1 MTTDPSAVPNPDPL
15 VSRRFNSS
23 ANDSPDPPEDR
34 DAAIGTNRRTVSKV
48 LGSSAVSTVVNTV
61 TALFV
66 LPRVLRGIGTN
77 SYGEWATL
85 AGVLAIGQ
93 LAEAGV
99 STEIARRVA
108 TAYGQGDLEGMRR
121 SVRQGTTVLVGIA
134 SLLELTGVALAHP
147 LVNLIFTESSASQ
160 REQLTWV
167 LIGMITLVAIG
178 LVGNGYFGIL
188 AGLQRTDYQSWSG
201 IASLLIAAAV
211 TVGGI
216 ALGFGIWA
224 LLLAAYVQLLVG
236 WIGPAIGLRRVVPA
250 MRFRLTKVSPAVV
263 LGFVG
268 MPAMI
273 ILASASAL
281 FDMQFDKFVLTRTV
295 GPSASAMFQIG
306 SQLVLSAKAVALIP
320 LAILLAGTAE
330 LHQTNPT
337 RLRRLEFLAGDT
349 AQAIAAV
356 TAGGFLIFSSTFV
369 RVWLGPGYGDAALSM
384 RLLAIA
390 VLLNVWSAPWFY
402 YAVGRGRYHYV
413 AWGASANLVVNAAGT
428 IFLTTRIGLLGA
440 LIGSI
445 AGTAAGDLV
454 GWLILHNWDTRHWLS
469 PAFRATGVVAL
480 LVLPMLAISSHIP
493 ASWIGLIGS
502 GATYIAAC
510 GILLVGTR
518 SVPLT
523 IGLTPSGFPRI
534 AWRAE

>member
-1 MTTDPSAVPNPDPL
+1 MNTEPTAVPDPEQLVADARDSGSGSAVADHG
-15 VSRRFNSS
+15 
-23 ANDSPDPPEDR
+23 
-34 DAAIGTNRRTVSKV
+34 DADIGTNRKTVAKV
-48 LGSSAVSTVVNTV
+48 IRSSATSTVVNV
-61 TALFV
+61 LTALFV
-66 LPRVLRGIGTN
+66 LPRVLHGIGTR

-99 STEIARRVA
+99 TTEIARRVA
-108 TAYGQGDLEGMRR
+108 TAHGHGDSEGMRR

-134 SLLELTGVALAHP
+134 GLLEITGVVVAHP
-147 LVNLIFTESSASQ
+147 VVNFVFNKSPASQ
-160 REQLTWV
+160 REQLVWV
-167 LIGMITLVAIG
+167 LIGLTTLVAIG

-188 AGLQRTDYQSWSG
+188 AGLQRTDYQNWSG
-201 IASLLIAAAV
+201 IASLLVSAGV

-236 WIGPAIGLRRVVPA
+236 WIGPAIGLRRVVPD
-250 MRFRLTKVSPAVV
+250 MRFRLTKVSPNVL
-263 LGFVG
+263 LGFIG

-273 ILASASAL
+273 VFASASAL
-281 FDMQFDKFVLTRTV
+281 FDMQFDKLVLTRTV
-295 GPSASAMFQIG
+295 GPSPSAMFQIG
-306 SQLVLSAKAVALIP
+306 AQLVLSAKTVALIP

-330 LHQTNPT
+330 LYRTNPGH
-337 RLRRLEFLAGDT
+337 LRRLEKLAGST

-356 TAGGFLIFSSTFV
+356 TAGGFLIFSSSFV
-369 RVWLGPGYGDAALSM
+369 RVWLGPGYGGAALSM

-413 AWGASANLVVNAAGT
+413 AWAASANLVVNAAGT

-445 AGTAAGDLV
+445 AGNTAGTLV
-454 GWLILHNWDTRHWLS
+454 GWLLVRRWERRHWLL
-469 PAFRATGVVAL
+469 PAFRATAVVAL
-480 LVLPMLAISSHIP
+480 VVTPLLAVDNRISV
-493 ASWIGLIGS
+493 SWIGLIGW
-502 GATYIAAC
+502 GAAYLVAC
-510 GILLVGTR
+510 GIMLLVTR

-523 IGLTPSGFPRI
+523 IGLSPSGLPRVG
-534 AWRAE
+534 WRAE